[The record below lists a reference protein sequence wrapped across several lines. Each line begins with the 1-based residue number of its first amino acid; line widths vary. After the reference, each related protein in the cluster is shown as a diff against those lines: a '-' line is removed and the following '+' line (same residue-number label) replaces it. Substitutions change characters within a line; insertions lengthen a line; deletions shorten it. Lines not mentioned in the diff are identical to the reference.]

1 MYIIMLEIK
10 NLSLIFPETAFQAL
24 FNLSFNIN
32 EGEILALVGES
43 GSGKS
48 LTALSILG
56 LQPVTARLD
65 GSIMLGEDF
74 LLKAVQDRPFS
85 SKVNPLIH
93 KFRGKR
99 IAFIPQDPLSSL
111 NPVYTI
117 GDQIIEAIVVHHPDF
132 AERKFAS
139 LFLTQND
146 KQRLKQKVIDGLNAV
161 GIADPERTYSAYPHE
176 LSGGMR
182 QRGMIAMAIVN
193 EPDLLI
199 ADEPTTALDVTV
211 QALILKLLKSLNKTI
226 LFITHD
232 LGVVAEI
239 ADRVIVMQSGR
250 IVEEKSVFDIF
261 EKAESAYTK
270 ELLAAIPR
278 I

>member
-1 MYIIMLEIK
+1 MLELK
-10 NLSLIFPETAFQAL
+10 NLSLIFPDTQFQAL
-24 FNLSFNIN
+24 FDISFTIQ

-56 LQPVTARLD
+56 LQPTTARLSGDIILRGENIVHD
-65 GSIMLGEDF
+65 GVGSASLR
-74 LLKAVQDRPFS
+74 KY
-85 SKVNPLIH
+85 
-93 KFRGKR
+93 RGKC
-99 IAFIPQDPLSSL
+99 IAYIPQDPLSSL

-117 GDQIIEAIVVHHPDF
+117 GAQLREAIEVHDPSGF
-132 AERKFAS
+132 SYAR
-139 LFLTQND
+139 
-146 KQRLKQKVIDGLNAV
+146 VIDALIAV
-161 GIADPERTYSAYPHE
+161 GISDPDRCYAAYPHE

-182 QRGMIAMAIVN
+182 QRIMIAMAIIN
-193 EPDLLI
+193 NPDLLI

-211 QALILKLLKSLNKTI
+211 QAVILKLLKSLGKTI

-239 ADRVIVMQSGR
+239 ADRVIVLQRGR
-250 IVEEKSVFDIF
+250 IVESASVFDVF
-261 EKAESAYTK
+261 EKPESEYTK